1 MQRYIVQRV
10 LASIPVLLILVV
22 IIFGLL
28 RVAGG
33 DPAAVIAGKDA
44 PQWQIEAIRQQ
55 LGLDQPLYVQLGIY
69 LKDIFSGNLGK
80 SINSKAPVTELLKK
94 RVVPTISLAI
104 AVEVLTIPI
113 AIPLGIIA
121 AWKANT
127 WVDRS
132 IMIFASLGFSI
143 PIFFL
148 GFLMIFAFALGLPWF
163 PAAGWVP
170 PSEHFGRF
178 LHRLVLPGLSTA
190 ILFWAFLTR
199 MTRATM
205 IEVLSED
212 YIRTARSKGL
222 AEGAVL
228 MRHALKNAA
237 LPIATVV
244 GWGIAELLA
253 GLVVT
258 EQVFAIPGIGRMIVD
273 AIVRRDYPVI
283 QGAMIVVS
291 VIQVL
296 INLLVDMSYAFFDP
310 RIKY

>member
-1 MQRYIVQRV
+1 VSRYIVRRI
-10 LASIPVLLILVV
+10 LASIPVLFILVI

-44 PQWQIEAIRQQ
+44 PQWQIEAIRKS

-69 LKDIFSGNLGK
+69 IKNILTGNLGE
-80 SINSKAPVTELLKK
+80 SINSKVPVIELIGK

-104 AVEVLTIPI
+104 AVEVLTLPI
-113 AIPLGIIA
+113 SIPLGIIA

-127 WVDRS
+127 WIDRS
-132 IMIFASLGFSI
+132 IMVFASLGFSI

-148 GFLMIFAFALGLPWF
+148 GFILIWVFALNLPWF
-163 PAAGWVP
+163 PAAGYVP
-170 PSEHFGRF
+170 PTENFGRF
-178 LHRLVLPGLSTA
+178 LHRLILPGLSTA

-205 IEVLSED
+205 IEVLQED

-222 AEGAVL
+222 AENAVL
-228 MRHALKNAA
+228 LRHALKNAA

-244 GWGIAELLA
+244 GWGIAELMA

-258 EQVFAIPGIGRMIVD
+258 EQVFAIPGLGRLIVD
-273 AIVRRDYPVI
+273 SIVRRDYPVI

-291 VIQVL
+291 VVQVVV
-296 INLLVDMSYAFFDP
+296 NLLVDLSYALFDP